1 MVYLIKNEVEKM
13 SELYKKYRILIIAIL
28 IAAILW
34 LFVNYQ
40 EGNLE
45 DSFVF
50 RNNSY
55 LLDIK
60 YENFSDDLI
69 VSSISSKEVQ
79 IELEGYRFFNT
90 YSDRDFKAYLD
101 LSEVRVGDNIRLVK
115 IRAPQN
121 LNIESIDPE
130 LIRITVRK
138 KDDTK

>member
-1 MVYLIKNEVEKM
+1 M

-45 DSFVF
+45 DSLVF
-50 RNNSY
+50 RNNNY

-60 YENFSDDLI
+60 YEKFSDDLI
-69 VSSISSKEVQ
+69 VSSISSQQVQ

-101 LSEVRVGDNIRLVK
+101 LSDVQVGDNIRLVK

-121 LNIESIDPE
+121 LNIESINPE

-138 KDDTK
+138 KEETK

>member
-1 MVYLIKNEVEKM
+1 M

-28 IAAILW
+28 IAALLW

-40 EGNLE
+40 EGNLK

-60 YENFSDDLI
+60 YEKLSDDFI
-69 VSSISSKEVQ
+69 VSSISSEVVQ
-79 IELEGYRFFNT
+79 IELKGYRFFNT
-90 YSDRDFKAYLD
+90 YSKRDFKAYLD
-101 LSEVRVGDNIRLVK
+101 LSDVQIGDNIRLVK
-115 IRAPQN
+115 INAPQN
-121 LNIESIDPE
+121 LNIKSINPE

-138 KDDTK
+138 KEKTK